1 MKRSIVV
8 TFRSFIKVSER
19 FLIDNSPSILSGVAV
34 TGSLTI
40 AYLTGRGSFKASKIL
55 EIEQA
60 KLDVM
65 EIERGRKLTTKEKVF
80 HTWQCYIPPAIA
92 VAGTIGC
99 IVAAGHINA
108 KRMAALAVAYKVSE
122 NQFGEYKDKVREII
136 GGKKD
141 DEIRADLA
149 QDRVNAN
156 PPGERVFTAF
166 GGESLCLDKWTDR
179 YFRCDMQTIRAAEN
193 DVNKAMYRGHDVA
206 TLADFYDAIGL
217 SAPKCANEVGWNS
230 DVPLELRFD
239 SVLTPEGEP
248 VLVMDFVTTP
258 FPIAAYFGQP

>member
-1 MKRSIVV
+1 V

-19 FLIDNSPSILSGVAV
+19 FLIDNSPSMLSGVAV

-65 EIERGRKLTTKEKVF
+65 ETERGRKLTTKEKVF

-122 NQFGEYKDKVREII
+122 NQFGEYKEKVREII

-141 DEIRADLA
+141 DEIRTELA
-149 QDRVNAN
+149 QDRVTKN
-156 PPGERVFTAF
+156 PPGQHVFTAF
-166 GGESLCLDKWTDR
+166 GGEALCLDKWTDR

-193 DVNKAMYRGHDVA
+193 DLNKTLLIGRNDVV

-217 SAPKCANEVGWNS
+217 SAPKCAQPVGWNS

-239 SVLTPEGEP
+239 SVLTPDGEP
-248 VLVMDFVTTP
+248 VLVMDFAVTP
-258 FPIAAYFGQP
+258 FPIQAYFGQP